1 MEVVQ
6 SIWTRVDLD
15 SSQYSKSLLNA
26 SLSSVHNIGYQSLLR
41 VVESIRELPHA
52 ILSPSEAL
60 SERQDKL
67 LHGPLLKVSEL
78 LNFRG
83 YSSTSVGNPFKV
95 VRSSDGRSAAVVY
108 QSDSRSFDLPDLTFL
123 GNSDMWSVNQET
135 ESIIRNVGGHGPE
148 TGVSGE
154 RESRK
159 TTKVEV
165 VSVDLHKLVFQFTGE
180 LVGTKGRGQKRVG
193 RFESLLSQ

>member
-6 SIWTRVDLD
+6 SIWTSVDLD

-41 VVESIRELPHA
+41 VVESIRELPHT
-52 ILSPSEAL
+52 ILSPSETLAKRKN
-60 SERQDKL
+60 EL
-67 LHGPLLKVSEL
+67 LHSSLLEIRKL
-78 LNFRG
+78 LNFG
-83 YSSTSVGNPFKV
+83 SNCSAPIGDSLEVVG
-95 VRSSDGRSAAVVY
+95 SSDGRSTAVVY